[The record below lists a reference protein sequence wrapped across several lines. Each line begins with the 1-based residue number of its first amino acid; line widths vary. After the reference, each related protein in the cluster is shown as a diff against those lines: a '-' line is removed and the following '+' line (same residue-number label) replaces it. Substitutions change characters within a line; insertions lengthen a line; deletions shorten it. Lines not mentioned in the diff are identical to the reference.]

1 MRFWR
6 GSSIGDAGADG
17 ERMVRRRQRMAYL
30 VKTFPRLSETFILN
44 EILGVEEF
52 GLELEIFSLRKLPP
66 TAEPVHPDVAKV
78 KAPVR
83 YIPSL
88 VRPLWPP
95 GLALLLF
102 SHLAL
107 LLTAPRR
114 YFAAVRFHFGS
125 GNSPRLKDFLQA
137 GYLARA
143 LRRGKF
149 THLHAHFANVPT
161 TVAEIVKHLTGIRYS
176 FTGHAKD
183 VYLTPPSE
191 LARKIKKAECVL
203 TCTAFNQR
211 YLARLAA
218 QCTPVR
224 LAYHGID
231 VSRFGALGPG
241 DSTRSSAVPLILTV
255 ARLCEKKGLE
265 FLLEA
270 CRKLVDRRVA
280 FECRIV
286 GYGPLK
292 DKLQDMIVRL
302 GLQDSVSLLG
312 KMTQDQL
319 AELYPRADLF
329 VLPCL
334 VLDNGDQD
342 GIPNVLFEAMV
353 CGVPVISTDV
363 AGVCELIEHQ
373 KNGLIV
379 EQRNAH
385 VLADAMELLM
395 GSADL
400 RNDLARK
407 GRQAVLHGF
416 TRESSARNVY
426 NILSSVLDSAESAQT
441 VRKQA
446 GLAVSEY
453 GER

>member
-1 MRFWR
+1 
-6 GSSIGDAGADG
+6 
-17 ERMVRRRQRMAYL
+17 MVRERCRIAYL

-44 EILGVEEF
+44 EILGVEEL

-66 TAEPVHPDVAKV
+66 EAEPVHPDVARV

-102 SHLAL
+102 SHVAL
-107 LLTAPRR
+107 LFAAPQR
-114 YFAAVRFHFGS
+114 YFAAVRSHFGS
-125 GNSPRLKDFLQA
+125 GNDPRLKDFLQA

-143 LRRGKF
+143 LSRGKF
-149 THLHAHFANVPT
+149 TCLHAHFANVPT

-183 VYLTPPSE
+183 VYLTPPAE
-191 LARKIKKAECVL
+191 LVRKIKKAECVL
-203 TCTAFNQR
+203 TCTAVNQR
-211 YLARLAA
+211 YLARLAGES
-218 QCTPVR
+218 TPVR
-224 LAYHGID
+224 LAYHGVD
-231 VSRFGALGPG
+231 VSRFRVP
-241 DSTRSSAVPLILTV
+241 RSDFPTQNNGIPLILSV

-265 FLLEA
+265 FLIEA
-270 CRKLVDRRVA
+270 CRMLVDRGVA

-286 GYGPLK
+286 GYGPLE
-292 DKLQDMIVRL
+292 DKLRKMIVSLALLDRVA
-302 GLQDSVSLLG
+302 LQG

-329 VLPCL
+329 VLPCQ
-334 VLDNGDQD
+334 VLENGDRD

-353 CGVPVISTDV
+353 CGVPVVSTDV

-373 KNGLIV
+373 KNGFLV

-385 VLADAMELLM
+385 ALADAMELLI
-395 GSADL
+395 GSPDL
-400 RNDLARK
+400 RNNLARN
-407 GRQAVLHGF
+407 GRQTVLDSF

-426 NILSSVLDSAESAQT
+426 KILSAMLGSAES
-441 VRKQA
+441 VEIVHKQA
-446 GLAVSEY
+446 GLTVSEY

>member
-1 MRFWR
+1 M
-6 GSSIGDAGADG
+6 SQ
-17 ERMVRRRQRMAYL
+17 RQRMAYL

-44 EILGVEEF
+44 EILGVEEL

-66 TAEPVHPDVAKV
+66 AAEPVHPDVAKV
-78 KAPVR
+78 KAPVT

-114 YFAAVRFHFGS
+114 YFAAARLHFGS
-125 GNSPRLKDFLQA
+125 GNRPRLKDFLQA
-137 GYLARA
+137 GYLGRA
-143 LRRGKF
+143 LSRGKY

-161 TVAEIVKHLTGIRYS
+161 TVAEIVKHLTGVRYS

-183 VYLTPPSE
+183 VYLTPPAE
-191 LARKIKKAECVL
+191 LARKIRKAECVL
-203 TCTAFNQR
+203 TCTAVNQR
-211 YLARLAA
+211 YLARLAD
-218 QCTPVR
+218 QGTPVR
-224 LAYHGID
+224 LAHHGID
-231 VSRFGALGPG
+231 VSRFAGFRPP
-241 DSTRSSAVPLILTV
+241 DSTRSTEVPLILSV

-270 CRKLVDRRVA
+270 CRILVDRGVA
-280 FECRIV
+280 FQCRIV

-292 DKLQDMIVRL
+292 DKLQEMIVSLALR
-302 GLQDSVSLLG
+302 DRVSLVG

-329 VLPCL
+329 VLPCV
-334 VLDNGDQD
+334 VLENGDRD

-373 KNGLIV
+373 RNGFLV
-379 EQRNAH
+379 EQRSAQA
-385 VLADAMELLM
+385 LAGAMELLM

-400 RNDLARK
+400 RNDLARR
-407 GRQAVLHGF
+407 GRQTVLENF

-426 NILSSVLDSAESAQT
+426 DILSSVLDAESADI
-441 VRKQA
+441 VRKPA

-453 GER
+453 GEG